1 MLVDY
6 ALDVL
11 RFEFI
16 EAHRIGR
23 DRMNQLALAIRKLS
37 DSGEVPKHFNLTP
50 LERMALKSI
59 RDFLTL
65 SPSILTALLQQTDGP
80 KNWLTN
86 PLVNDSIIAGV
97 NVDGFGIK
105 RTSKTKV
112 E

>member
-1 MLVDY
+1 MLVDF

-23 DRMNQLALAIRKLS
+23 DRMNQLALALRNLS
-37 DSGEVPKHFNLTP
+37 DSGEVPERFNLTP

-59 RDFLTL
+59 RDLIIL
-65 SPSILTALLQQTDGP
+65 SPSILTAHLQQADGP
-80 KNWLTN
+80 KNWLIN
-86 PLVNDSIIAGV
+86 PLMHDSVIAGDK
-97 NVDGFGIK
+97 VDGFGIK

-112 E
+112 